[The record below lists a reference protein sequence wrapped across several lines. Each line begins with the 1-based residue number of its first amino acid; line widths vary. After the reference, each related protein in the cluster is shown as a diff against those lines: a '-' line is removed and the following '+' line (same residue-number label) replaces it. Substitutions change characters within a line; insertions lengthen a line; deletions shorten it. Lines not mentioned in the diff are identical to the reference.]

1 MVLKEFGSL
10 SVNSMMEIIMKES
23 GIRWDSKMVKEYF
36 IGAKVQYMKDT
47 SKMIKQMGE
56 DAY

>member
-36 IGAKVQYMKDT
+36 IGAKVRYMKDT
-47 SKMIKQMGE
+47 LKMIKQMGG